1 MIYLTEDLM
10 PSNLFRDDNVPGSA
24 RRLLGRVRTARQKG
38 NLREA
43 ERIAQELLGGFRRET
58 TGRLEHAA
66 AFICLCDIYREMGR
80 LGPALDCAKA
90 AADILQRQHSQAQQ
104 HNEAV
109 AQYNLALI
117 HHLLGEKTE
126 ALDRYEDAGRR
137 FGNARDFWTQ
147 KAANTEAG
155 ECERLKGWIGQLIES
170 LTEPEDQGGLYTTMV
185 VPGRAIGSSAPP
197 AYVAD
202 FDIRDEPVLV
212 SRVMLEGRTFE
223 VDALPEGGAVTLCKG
238 NYHILEI
245 PPADRTWLR
254 ARDDDRLLLRS
265 PAGSGNLWLYYAR
278 QDASG
283 TDLGYFVR
291 ENSTPPM
298 VRFVKVD
305 ARIIGG
311 WGTAPPDDY
320 VYPVALL
327 RACA

>member
-1 MIYLTEDLM
+1 MIYLTDDLM
-10 PSNLFRDDNVPGSA
+10 PSNLFRDDNLPGSA
-24 RRLLGRVRTARQKG
+24 RRLLGRVKTACQRG

-43 ERIAQELLGGFRRET
+43 ERIAQELLGGAWRET
-58 TGRLEHAA
+58 TGRVEHAA
-66 AFICLCDIYREMGR
+66 AFICLCDIYRQTGR
-80 LGPALDCAKA
+80 LGPALDCAKT

-126 ALDRYEDAGRR
+126 ALDHYEDADRR
-137 FGNARDFWTQ
+137 FGDARYFWIQ
-147 KAANTEAG
+147 KAADTEA
-155 ECERLKGWIGQLIES
+155 EVCERLRGWILQLIES

-202 FDIRDEPVLV
+202 FDIGDESVLA

-223 VDALPEGGAVTLCKG
+223 VDALPEGGTVTLCKG

-254 ARDDDRLLLRS
+254 ARDDDRLLLRT
-265 PAGSGNLWLYYAR
+265 PTGSGDLWPYYAR
-278 QDASG
+278 KDASSI
-283 TDLGYFVR
+283 DLGYFVR
-291 ENSTPPM
+291 ENSTPPT

-311 WGTAPPDDY
+311 WETAPLDDY

-327 RACA
+327 RARA